1 MLLLLPVLLE
11 VPALPSSLQRLVDLA
26 VARQT

>member
-1 MLLLLPVLLE
+1 MLLLMLLLE

-26 VARQT
+26 VFRQT